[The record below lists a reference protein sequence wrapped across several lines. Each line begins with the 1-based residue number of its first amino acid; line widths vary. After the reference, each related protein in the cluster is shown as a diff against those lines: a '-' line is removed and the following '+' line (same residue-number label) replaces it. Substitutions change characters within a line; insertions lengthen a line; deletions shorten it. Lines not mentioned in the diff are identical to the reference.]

1 MGDEEDAVAGAV
13 NVELARLLDLSS
25 DGGHREAVAP
35 QALLKIR
42 VVMIVSHVI
51 VSYHVQD
58 TNRHDVNL
66 M

>member
-1 MGDEEDAVAGAV
+1 MGEEEDAVAGAM

-35 QALLKIR
+35 QALLKTR

-51 VSYHVQD
+51 VSYHV
-58 TNRHDVNL
+58 
-66 M
+66 